1 MLLRLLCSG
10 LCSAL
15 SPAEL
20 RAAEAA
26 ERLLEQERKDREIAR
41 RLQVSLVSLKAPQ
54 DSVSTDDV
62 SGPTLSWRSLG

>member
-1 MLLRLLCSG
+1 MTYSGTGGLADLVVLLVTVIATDCVHCSG

-26 ERLLEQERKDREIAR
+26 ERLLEQERKDLEIAR
-41 RLQVSLVSLKAPQ
+41 RLQVVQ
-54 DSVSTDDV
+54 C
-62 SGPTLSWRSLG
+62 LSSH

>member
-1 MLLRLLCSG
+1 MISDGDGSSDGDGDGNPMCSG

-26 ERLLEQERKDREIAR
+26 ERLLEQERKDLEIAR
-41 RLQVSLVSLKAPQ
+41 RLQVVQ
-54 DSVSTDDV
+54 C
-62 SGPTLSWRSLG
+62 LSSH

>member
-1 MLLRLLCSG
+1 MYITGYGDGDGSSDGNPMCSG

-26 ERLLEQERKDREIAR
+26 ERLLEQERKDLEIAR
-41 RLQVSLVSLKAPQ
+41 RLQVVQ
-54 DSVSTDDV
+54 C
-62 SGPTLSWRSLG
+62 LSSH